1 MSLTADLLIHARW
14 IVTVETDGEV
24 LADHALAIRDG
35 RVVYHGAFGRRIVDP
50 ADPSRERA
58 VDRRTLFRIAS
69 VSKLVVAVAVLA
81 SVRPSAEGLKEL
93 PALT

>member
-35 RVVYHGAFGRRIVDP
+35 KIARVTTYYNLTDW
-50 ADPSRERA
+50 
-58 VDRRTLFRIAS
+58 IAQ
-69 VSKLVVAVAVLA
+69 VA
-81 SVRPSAEGLKEL
+81 G
-93 PALT
+93 